1 MSNEIY
7 IQGHVAPSMSELDLK
22 IALSVPPG
30 GNWKNVP
37 VAIPSARIERIR
49 TDFEA
54 GLGSRSTYYGRL
66 DPNKPSYTINTYF
79 TRPGNGCHLHYD
91 YANDQ
96 HRTLSFREA
105 ARLQSFPDKFHFE
118 GSKTSIANQIGNAV
132 PPLLALQIANSIGIK
147 GCYID
152 LFSGC
157 GGLSL
162 GFKWA
167 GWSPIVAND
176 IDRDSLNTYKNNI
189 HNSILLGDIRDTN
202 ISRQIL
208 TIIKEHKKTCKKPL
222 WVIGGPPCQGFS
234 TAGSIRT
241 SKDPRNQLVN
251 DYISLLRKARID
263 GFVFENVTGI
273 LSMEKGAVIASI
285 QSELTKLFPNTYRN
299 VLKAEEFGVP
309 QRRTRVI
316 LIGDKSAKN
325 FVVKPINKGLEKGR
339 GFITVKEAIGDLPS
353 LKASEDGSGKKYRKV
368 KLNRYQL
375 FVRGEI
381 SPKDLLKELF

>member
-1 MSNEIY
+1 MSSMDLEIA
-7 IQGHVAPSMSELDLK
+7 I
-22 IALSVPPG
+22 SVPPG

-37 VAIPSARIERIR
+37 TSIPSKRIERIR
-49 TDFEA
+49 KDFEA

-66 DPNKPSYTINTYF
+66 HPDKPSYTINTYF

-91 YANDQ
+91 YANSQ

-105 ARLQSFPDKFHFE
+105 ARLQSFPDNFHFV
-118 GSKTSIANQIGNAV
+118 GSKTSVANQIGNAV
-132 PPLLALQIANSIGIK
+132 PALLAFQIAASIGTK
-147 GCYID
+147 GCYVD

-167 GWSPIVAND
+167 GWKPIVAND
-176 IDRDSLNTYKNNI
+176 IDKDSLETYKSNI
-189 HNSILLGDIRDTN
+189 HDSVLVGDIRDED
-202 ISRQIL
+202 ISGQIL
-208 TIIKEHKKTCKKPL
+208 KFIKDHKKNCSKPL

-234 TAGSIRT
+234 TAGNSRS

-251 DYISLLRKARID
+251 DYIKLLQRARID

-273 LSMEKGAVIASI
+273 LSMEQGAVIDTI

-316 LIGDKSAKN
+316 LIGDKGSRN
-325 FVVKPINKGLEKGR
+325 FVVKPINKGLKSGL
-339 GFITVKEAIGDLPS
+339 GYISVAEAIGDLP
-353 LKASEDGSGKKYRKV
+353 LLTASEDGSSKKYRKI
-368 KLNRYQL
+368 KLNRFQQ

-381 SPKDLLKELF
+381 TPQELLKGLL

>member
-1 MSNEIY
+1 MSNARG
-7 IQGHVAPSMSELDLK
+7 IQGHIAPSMSDLDFQ

-37 VAIPSARIERIR
+37 SSIPSARIERIR
-49 TDFEA
+49 SDFEA

-91 YANDQ
+91 YANVQ

-105 ARLQSFPDKFHFE
+105 ARLQSFPDNFHFV

-132 PPLLALQIANSIGIK
+132 PPFLAFQIANSIGIK

-167 GWSPIVAND
+167 GWTPVVAND
-176 IDRDSLNTYKNNI
+176 IDRDSLETYKNNI
-189 HNSILLGDIRDTN
+189 HNSILVGDIRDLD
-202 ISRQIL
+202 ISNQIL
-208 TIIKEHKKTCKKPL
+208 TFIKEHQQSCNKPL

-234 TAGSIRT
+234 TAGNSRT
-241 SKDPRNQLVN
+241 LKDPRNQLVN
-251 DYISLLRKARID
+251 DYVSLLRNARID

-273 LSMEKGAVIASI
+273 LSMEKGAVIESI

-316 LIGDKSAKN
+316 LIGDKSSKN
-325 FVVKPINKGLEKGR
+325 FIVKPINRGLRKGR
-339 GFITVKEAIGDLPS
+339 RFISVKEAIGDLP
-353 LKASEDGSGKKYRKV
+353 LLRASEDGSEKKYRKV
-368 KLNRYQL
+368 ILNKYQL
-375 FVRGEI
+375 FVRGETTA
-381 SPKDLLKELF
+381 KELLKGLL